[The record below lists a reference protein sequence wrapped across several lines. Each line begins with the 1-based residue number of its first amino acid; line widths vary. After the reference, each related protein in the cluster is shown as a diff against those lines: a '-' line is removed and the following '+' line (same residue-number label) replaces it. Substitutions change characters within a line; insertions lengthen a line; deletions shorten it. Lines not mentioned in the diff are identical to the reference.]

1 MNLPTTTNTSFMRK
15 FVFLR
20 NISAAFLLA
29 ALAACGAKTATEDPI
44 ARLNELKDQH
54 SAIEKEIK
62 ELEKDLEAKG
72 LIEMKIRTVATAE
85 LKSGVFRH
93 FIDLQGRVEA
103 DESVMATSQIP
114 GALKRVYVD
123 TGDFVKKGQLLAE
136 IEDAV
141 MVKSLAELEGQLKVA
156 EDLYNRQK
164 SLWEQNIGS
173 EVQFIQAR
181 NGKESLERSIATMK
195 ENWAMTKIY
204 APTSGTVDMVMLK
217 QGQAIA
223 PGVPLCNILN
233 LDKLL
238 IKGEV
243 TEAYAA
249 KVKKGDIVQVYFP
262 DLDKEVSTKVSYVSK
277 SINPVNRTFTIECE
291 LGKGDYRANQIA
303 VLKIVDYQSPK
314 AITIPIN
321 LIQTAEDGDYV
332 LILEPSTESKKGVAR
347 KAPVQQGQNYSGY
360 VEILNGL
367 KEGDKVITTGF
378 QDVTIGETV
387 LY

>member
-123 TGDFVKKGQLLAE
+123 NGDFVKKGQLLAE

-164 SLWEQNIGS
+164 NLWEQNIGS

>member
-123 TGDFVKKGQLLAE
+123 NGDFVKKGQLLAE

>member
-20 NISAAFLLA
+20 NISAAFLVA

-123 TGDFVKKGQLLAE
+123 NGDFVKKGQLLAE

>member
-20 NISAAFLLA
+20 NISAAFLVA

-123 TGDFVKKGQLLAE
+123 NGDFVKKGQLLAE

-164 SLWEQNIGS
+164 NLWEQNIGS